1 MRRTADSD
9 EEEQQEHLERQLQQL
24 ERKQRKINRKIIDI
38 RVKLTLLQHY
48 TNEVSSES
56 SDDDSSTAST
66 TSNTNSNATNDIE
79 NDSDNN
85 SDNNSE
91 QQLEIGDV
99 VLINNP
105 GPSQENTGKI
115 FEITPKGFYKLKT
128 VRGNTIRRL
137 AKNLRKL
144 RYIQHD

>member
-1 MRRTADSD
+1 LLQNYTTDVSSVSSDDTSSITANSNDTNAIEQNNNEESSDTDSD
-9 EEEQQEHLERQLQQL
+9 E
-24 ERKQRKINRKIIDI
+24 
-38 RVKLTLLQHY
+38 
-48 TNEVSSES
+48 
-56 SDDDSSTAST
+56 
-66 TSNTNSNATNDIE
+66 
-79 NDSDNN
+79 
-85 SDNNSE
+85 
-91 QQLEIGDV
+91 LEIGDV

-105 GPSQENTGKI
+105 GPAQENTGKI